1 VFVGAVLS
9 NQTALFLPR
18 DWAVR
23 FKLLV
28 PLLVPTLMGE
38 GAILMLFTSWGL
50 LNTSTLAAESR
61 TIKSLYLLLL
71 LSVGCSWIWHPLNWV
86 MEMEDQTLSV
96 GSGSSAS
103 WSVCWIVMCCCSLL
117 SLFFLSFSVCSS

>member
-38 GAILMLFTSWGL
+38 GAILMLFTSWGWAL
-50 LNTSTLAAESR
+50 GHQPSD
-61 TIKSLYLLLL
+61 
-71 LSVGCSWIWHPLNWV
+71 LSVGLSCAAVLCCLFLSCLFLFVLHNVSWPWWHTTHRL
-86 MEMEDQTLSV
+86 
-96 GSGSSAS
+96 A
-103 WSVCWIVMCCCSLL
+103 WSVCSQVQGGHGYHT
-117 SLFFLSFSVCSS
+117 

>member
-1 VFVGAVLS
+1 VLVGAVLS

-38 GAILMLFTSWGL
+38 GAIF
-50 LNTSTLAAESR
+50 
-61 TIKSLYLLLL
+61 
-71 LSVGCSWIWHPLNWV
+71 
-86 MEMEDQTLSV
+86 
-96 GSGSSAS
+96 
-103 WSVCWIVMCCCSLL
+103 
-117 SLFFLSFSVCSS
+117 

>member
-28 PLLVPTLMGE
+28 PLLVPTLMAE

-71 LSVGCSWIWHPLNWV
+71 LLIGCSWI
-86 MEMEDQTLSV
+86 
-96 GSGSSAS
+96 
-103 WSVCWIVMCCCSLL
+103 
-117 SLFFLSFSVCSS
+117 

>member
-1 VFVGAVLS
+1 VLVGAVLS

-38 GAILMLFTSWGL
+38 GAILMLLTSWGL
-50 LNTSTLAAESR
+50 LNTSTLAVESR

-71 LSVGCSWIWHPLNWV
+71 LLVGCSWIWHPLNWV
-86 MEMEDQTLSV
+86 MAMEDQTLSV
-96 GSGSSAS
+96 GSGSSA
-103 WSVCWIVMCCCSLL
+103 I
-117 SLFFLSFSVCSS
+117 